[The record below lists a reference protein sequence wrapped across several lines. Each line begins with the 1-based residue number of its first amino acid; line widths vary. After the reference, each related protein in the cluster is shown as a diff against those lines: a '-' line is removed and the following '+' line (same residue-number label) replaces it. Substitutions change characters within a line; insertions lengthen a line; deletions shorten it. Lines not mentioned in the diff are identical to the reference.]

1 MFPPFILLLL
11 GENARGWARSE
22 SKMLFNIVEKLY
34 LNKGMTSVQPRWA
47 SKQTEKKMKWNYTKT
62 VGYSPTCAFVRAPFC
77 LKTPRRLERRL
88 QSAPKQNDEDD
99 GESPPPTLIE
109 KVTGKVEIGIQ
120 NVLAVVLLG
129 ALGLSCAN
137 VLAKVGVVTF
147 ALVSVSVRYTIVGI
161 LLVVLVVYVL

>member
-1 MFPPFILLLL
+1 
-11 GENARGWARSE
+11 
-22 SKMLFNIVEKLY
+22 
-34 LNKGMTSVQPRWA
+34 
-47 SKQTEKKMKWNYTKT
+47 MKWNYAKT
-62 VGYSPTCAFVRAPFC
+62 VGYSPTCIFVRGPFC
-77 LKTPRRLERRL
+77 LKTPRRLQRRL
-88 QSAPKQNDEDD
+88 QSAPKQNDDGDD
-99 GESPPPTLIE
+99 GESPPAPAPTLIE

-137 VLAKVGVVTF
+137 VLAKIGVVTF

>member
-1 MFPPFILLLL
+1 
-11 GENARGWARSE
+11 
-22 SKMLFNIVEKLY
+22 
-34 LNKGMTSVQPRWA
+34 
-47 SKQTEKKMKWNYTKT
+47 MKWNYAKT
-62 VGYSPTCAFVRAPFC
+62 VGYSPTCVFVRAPFC

-88 QSAPKQNDEDD
+88 HSAPKQNDDGDD
-99 GESPPPTLIE
+99 GESPPATLIE
-109 KVTGKVEIGIQ
+109 RVTGNVEIGIQ

-137 VLAKVGVVTF
+137 VLAKIGVVTF

>member
-1 MFPPFILLLL
+1 
-11 GENARGWARSE
+11 
-22 SKMLFNIVEKLY
+22 
-34 LNKGMTSVQPRWA
+34 
-47 SKQTEKKMKWNYTKT
+47 MKWNYANT
-62 VGYSPTCAFVRAPFC
+62 VGYSPTCIFVRAPFC
-77 LKTPRRLERRL
+77 LKTPRRLQRRL
-88 QSAPKQNDEDD
+88 QSAPKQNDDGD
-99 GESPPPTLIE
+99 GGESPPPPPAPTLIE

-137 VLAKVGVVTF
+137 VLAKIGVVTF